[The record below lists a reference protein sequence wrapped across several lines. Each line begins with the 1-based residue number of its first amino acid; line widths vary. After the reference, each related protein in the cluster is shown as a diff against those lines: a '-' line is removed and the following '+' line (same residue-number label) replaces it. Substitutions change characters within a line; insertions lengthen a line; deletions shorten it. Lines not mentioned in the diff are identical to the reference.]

1 MAAEQPGTLIPCL
14 VRVLMFACRVAC
26 AEVAIRGDNRSRETR
41 TSKGSFL
48 ARRRSMPSFKSAFT
62 NGKRS
67 RLILV
72 AAAGTLAVA
81 TAASVA
87 VATLPSGSAAS
98 SAASAEARLLAD
110 NSHVASAA
118 QGDTMSA
125 GQRLVAFDQERY
137 GLAHRQAELEIAA
150 KAAAAKAAKAAA
162 ARAAAGRAAAQHA
175 AQQQA
180 AQQQAAQQ
188 TAASTP
194 SGSPQQIAQQ
204 MLSQFGW
211 SSSQFSCLEPL
222 WAHESGWSVSASNP
236 SSGAYGIPQALP
248 GSKMASAGPDWQSDA
263 ATQIRWGLQYIQGTY
278 GSPCAAWSHEEAD
291 GWY

>member
-1 MAAEQPGTLIPCL
+1 
-14 VRVLMFACRVAC
+14 
-26 AEVAIRGDNRSRETR
+26 
-41 TSKGSFL
+41 
-48 ARRRSMPSFKSAFT
+48 MPSIKNAFK

-67 RLILV
+67 RLILI
-72 AAAGTLAVA
+72 ATAGTLAVA

-98 SAASAEARLLAD
+98 SAATAGTSLLAD

-118 QGDTMSA
+118 HSDTMSA
-125 GQRLVAFDQERY
+125 AQQSVAFDRVRY
-137 GLAHRQAELEIAA
+137 GLENRQAELELAAA
-150 KAAAAKAAKAAA
+150 KAAAAKAAAAKAAA
-162 ARAAAGRAAAQHA
+162 AKAAAAKAAAAQA
-175 AQQQA
+175 AKQQA
-180 AQQQAAQQ
+180 AQQPAVQQATQAPQQ

-194 SGSPQQIAQQ
+194 SGSPQQIAEQ

-211 SSSQFSCLEPL
+211 SSSQFSCLQPL
-222 WAHESGWSVSASNP
+222 WAHESGWNIYASNP

-248 GSKMASAGPDWQSDA
+248 GSRMASAGPDWQSDA

>member
-1 MAAEQPGTLIPCL
+1 
-14 VRVLMFACRVAC
+14 
-26 AEVAIRGDNRSRETR
+26 
-41 TSKGSFL
+41 
-48 ARRRSMPSFKSAFT
+48 MPWFKNALK

-67 RLILV
+67 RLILI
-72 AAAGTLAVA
+72 AAAGTLTVA
-81 TAASVA
+81 TAASAAAATLSSGPAAPSAATAHANLVVDNA
-87 VATLPSGSAAS
+87 HVAT
-98 SAASAEARLLAD
+98 
-110 NSHVASAA
+110 AA

-125 GQRLVAFDQERY
+125 AQQLVAFDKVRY
-137 GLAHRQAELEIAA
+137 GQAARQAQLEAAAA
-150 KAAAAKAAKAAA
+150 KAAAAKAAAAKAAA
-162 ARAAAGRAAAQHA
+162 AKAAAAKAAA

-188 TAASTP
+188 QAPQQQAAQAPAQPAATAP
-194 SGSPQQIAQQ
+194 SGSPQQVAEQ

-211 SSSQFSCLEPL
+211 SSSQFACLQPL
-222 WAHESGWSVSASNP
+222 WAHESGWNVYASNP
-236 SSGAYGIPQALP
+236 GSGAYGIPQALP